1 MEPDHDLFFRAL
13 GDETRRRIV
22 FLLHQ
27 GDELCVCELTAALGL
42 SQPKISRHLAQL
54 RAAGLVRDRRRGQW
68 IFYRLAGGL
77 PPWAMAVLAAAHDGA
92 RASAPYR
99 DDAAALA
106 ALPERLGEVACR

>member
-13 GDETRRRIV
+13 GDETRRRMV

-27 GDELCVCELTAALGL
+27 GGELCVCELTAALGL

-54 RAAGLVRDRRRGQW
+54 RAAGLVQDRRRGQW
-68 IFYRLAGGL
+68 IFYRLAAGL
-77 PPWAMAVLAAAHDGA
+77 PAWVMAVLAAAHHGA
-92 RASAPYR
+92 RGSAPYR

-106 ALPERLGEVACR
+106 SLPGRLAGAPCR

>member
-1 MEPDHDLFFRAL
+1 MEPDHDLLFRAL

-22 FLLHQ
+22 FLLHP
-27 GDELCVCELTAALGL
+27 GGELCVCELTAALGL

-54 RAAGLVRDRRRGQW
+54 RAAGLVRGRRRGQW

-77 PPWAMAVLAAAHDGA
+77 PPWVTQVLTAAHHGT

-106 ALPERLGEVACR
+106 ERLGELACG